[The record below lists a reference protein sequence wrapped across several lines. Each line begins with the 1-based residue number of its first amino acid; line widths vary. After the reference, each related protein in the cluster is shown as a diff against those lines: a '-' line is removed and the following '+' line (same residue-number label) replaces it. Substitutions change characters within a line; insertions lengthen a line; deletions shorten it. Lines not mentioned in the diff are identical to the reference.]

1 MFRSLIFIN
10 YVFNYE
16 LHYILNYVFN
26 YFSDPLCLFLI
37 YCNRGN
43 DYFLNGPY
51 VQCLSGGDIRSHYQN
66 HKIGIN
72 TLIISSLLGLVCGSE
87 HVTMTSLCHRV
98 MSKSEKSRVLAE
110 NSKFSFEIF
119 KSDFENSNFF
129 PEKTL
134 RKTIIYLKYNL

>member
-1 MFRSLIFIN
+1 MLRSLFFIN

-16 LHYILNYVFN
+16 LHYILNYVFD
-26 YFSDPLCLFLI
+26 YFSDALVCFLI
-37 YCNRGN
+37 YCNREN

-87 HVTMTSLCHRV
+87 HVTMTSL
-98 MSKSEKSRVLAE
+98 
-110 NSKFSFEIF
+110 
-119 KSDFENSNFF
+119 
-129 PEKTL
+129 
-134 RKTIIYLKYNL
+134 